1 MVPSSS
7 AKVGA
12 SRPAKPQPADVEAS
26 EDDASLQPLDAPLY
40 FGLDGSPQ
48 PEVYPIE
55 FEEGRI
61 DADAAKV
68 VKRLVR
74 GGHEAYLV
82 GGCVRDLLVG
92 YAPKDFDV
100 ATSARP
106 DDVRRLFRNSRVIGR
121 RFRLV
126 HVLFGPRKVIETATF
141 RRAPEQS
148 DAREGEDLLIRND
161 NVFGEA
167 HQDAQRRDFTINGLF
182 YDLEHNLVLD
192 WVGGMPDIER
202 RAVHTIGNPIVRFQ
216 EDPVRILRAI
226 KFAARLDLGITPEVY
241 DAIVQC
247 RSTLRRA
254 ARPRLFEEI
263 LRLLRSGS
271 ARRAFW
277 LSWECG
283 VLDVLL
289 PELSSYLADL
299 PEDDSSVWRILDAVD
314 RATSERGAPLDDIVL
329 WSALL
334 MEPMREACSGA
345 RDRMEAASDF
355 LEPLIDRLNVPRRI
369 ADSVRRIVALMPR
382 VEAGRS
388 GRFTR
393 TNLYAVLREVVDL
406 RASALGDARLPP
418 ADEEDGDA
426 AVAETPGPRRR
437 RRRR

>member
-1 MVPSSS
+1 
-7 AKVGA
+7 
-12 SRPAKPQPADVEAS
+12 
-26 EDDASLQPLDAPLY
+26 
-40 FGLDGSPQ
+40 
-48 PEVYPIE
+48 
-55 FEEGRI
+55 
-61 DADAAKV
+61 
-68 VKRLVR
+68 
-74 GGHEAYLV
+74 
-82 GGCVRDLLVG
+82 
-92 YAPKDFDV
+92 
-100 ATSARP
+100 
-106 DDVRRLFRNSRVIGR
+106 
-121 RFRLV
+121 LV

-299 PEDDSSVWRILDAVD
+299 PEDSSVWRILDAVD

-369 ADSVRRIVALMPR
+369 ADSVRRIIALMPR

-426 AVAETPGPRRR
+426 TAPETPGPRRR